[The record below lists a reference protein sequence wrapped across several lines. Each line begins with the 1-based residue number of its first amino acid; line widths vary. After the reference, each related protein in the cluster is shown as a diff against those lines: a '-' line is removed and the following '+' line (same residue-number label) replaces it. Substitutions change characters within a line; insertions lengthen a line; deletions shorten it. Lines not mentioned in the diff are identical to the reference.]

1 MPDLKGTRK
10 EHYNFSRPKFTKM
23 ALLSHVSKDGKPA
36 VKHVSRAC
44 LACRA
49 RHLKCDGKEPICS
62 RCVRANRVCQYV
74 KSNRGGSRRR
84 GVTLKNK
91 QNEKSPGHR
100 IINSHSMTKDRLKQR
115 IRERE
120 EKEEVDPDTFVL
132 PCVRNGRAD
141 MEKRPVCHHQ
151 CMTVENFNKLPPC
164 LSGGQIPHENAKI
177 NGKTIDM
184 FPTFNSSKAEESLNK
199 IFDPAILAPSLDEC
213 YISPALTRDLNVESV
228 INTYYKYFQ
237 HIHPFLPSRTDIIT
251 YLNAIPYNYDLLLA
265 MKIIGDGQ
273 SSNVYSADVETVQ
286 FLISSIVNFVKQ
298 VGKDF
303 ISLQSLLLLAIAAH
317 ISSLHDLSMVL
328 REALVSLALELR
340 INLVDHNNIPL
351 KFIDVNGYITDQQDD
366 DAMQSSSRNGTNLM
380 NTPSESGGKD
390 DVLTELMQARRV
402 ANVPKRILLET
413 VRKTLWEVYFFD
425 TISGTASGH
434 MMSLLSSRMLL
445 VLFPEEVSPE
455 GFDYKSRAE
464 ACKLVNDSIK
474 LNVAVQ
480 ANKEIRSHLTH
491 MRAAIG
497 NWEMKLENPDM
508 YNCPYLVNTNGQVNE
523 GVFEAIMLVCY
534 AQIFTHR
541 PFSYLWRPDIS
552 KHPKCTDEKGA
563 TDNCPALKKREVDSR
578 KIIETRKT
586 IDSASFVVKSLL
598 DTNPARITSRTPFLA
613 CALAFCCLVHL
624 SAYSWVDS
632 SLKSLE
638 NVTMTSALKD
648 SINKEEL
655 ETYTE
660 YIKLE
665 LGAIMQISRHWFL
678 SQKLAQHIRD
688 TVRRVSPTLFKTVCS
703 GLPEKSRKKAIQAM
717 RQRTLK
723 KYEDARVPEK
733 AADTSMNYN
742 TQSDFNTQTVGHTNL
757 ATNTS
762 ENTLLNMLKQEG
774 DSDNRNTDN
783 QTAISGAIYNASK
796 KSNQTP
802 NVINSPTATDN
813 KPQLQVDT
821 KVSAL
826 NQQGSTPSNGFNDT
840 DLNLMTDDNYLSLS
854 PTSDTGCDW
863 VDKHV
868 FEFDAYNIAN
878 DDGLK

>member
-10 EHYNFSRPKFTKM
+10 EYYSFSLPKFTKM

-44 LACRA
+44 LACRS

-91 QNEKSPGHR
+91 QSEKSPGHR

-228 INTYYKYFQ
+228 VNTYYKYFQ

-340 INLVDHNNIPL
+340 INLVDQNNIPL

-366 DAMQSSSRNGTNLM
+366 DAMQSSSRNDTNLM

-434 MMSLLSSRMLL
+434 TMSLLSSRKLL

-480 ANKEIRSHLTH
+480 ANKEIQSHLTH

-563 TDNCPALKKREVDSR
+563 TDNCPTLKKREVDSR

-586 IDSASFVVKSLL
+586 IESASSVVKSLL

-638 NVTMTSALKD
+638 NVTMTSSLKD

-723 KYEDARVPEK
+723 KYEDSPVPEK
-733 AADTSMNYN
+733 AANTLRNYN
-742 TQSDFNTQTVGHTNL
+742 TQSDFNTQTVGDTKL
-757 ATNTS
+757 ATNPS
-762 ENTLLNMLKQEG
+762 EDTLLNMLKQEG
-774 DSDNRNTDN
+774 DSDNKNTDN

-796 KSNQTP
+796 ESNQTP
-802 NVINSPTATDN
+802 NVINAPTTTDN

-826 NQQGSTPSNGFNDT
+826 NQQSSTPSSGFNDM
-840 DLNLMTDDNYLSLS
+840 DLNLMTDDNYLFLS

-878 DDGLK
+878 DDVLK